1 MDELE
6 EELEDESYSENSQSI
21 PHTFS
26 EFYITQEDRE
36 ILRLLQTSKR
46 VMERNIR
53 QDRYC
58 KIRAQR
64 TRTFHIH
71 DRNILRAYNTGKTGN
86 KSVIRYNCS
95 LYNALASV

>member
-6 EELEDESYSENSQSI
+6 EELEDEAYSENSQIS
-21 PHTFS
+21 HSLS

-64 TRTFHIH
+64 TRTFHI
-71 DRNILRAYNTGKTGN
+71 RF
-86 KSVIRYNCS
+86 
-95 LYNALASV
+95 